1 MSSGLVYF
9 TLYYPEVAIKLN
21 TKNSETWFENS
32 YARGKAPWTD
42 IRHLYV
48 WRYNTNETI
57 TNASSTFL
65 RDNRQGY
72 NPKYVYENNKLKFN
86 CGYEFCFGFF
96 TSVCKEYRSCKKP
109 IGGYGAYILYD
120 IKYEQFNRNILYYT
134 FDKPGTYDNRLIA
147 DKYTPKIYKN
157 KWEFHDSN
165 IDCIFCYNEWN
176 LKLKDGSVFHVEAGS
191 TLPVNELPLDIF
203 TVYNFG
209 KNDLNSYY
217 LIKVTGGGGVK

>member
-1 MSSGLVYF
+1 MSGLVYF
-9 TLYYPEVAIKLN
+9 TLYYPELAVKLN

-32 YARGKAPWTD
+32 YMKNKAPWTD
-42 IRHLYV
+42 INALYV
-48 WRYNTNETI
+48 WRYNTNENI
-57 TNASSTFL
+57 NYANSTFL
-65 RDNRQGY
+65 GSKNKEY
-72 NPKYVYENNKLKFN
+72 NQEYVYENNKLKFN
-86 CGYEFCFGFF
+86 ADNKFCFGFF
-96 TSVCKEYRSCKKP
+96 TTVCKEYRSCIKP
-109 IGGYGAYILYD
+109 NITYSVYITRD

-191 TLPVNELPLDIF
+191 TLPVNELPSDIF

-217 LIKVTGGGGVK
+217 LIKVTGGGV

>member
-9 TLYYPEVAIKLN
+9 TLYYPELAIKLN

-32 YARGKAPWTD
+32 YSRGKAPWTD

-57 TNASSTFL
+57 TNASSQFL
-65 RDNRQGY
+65 GDNKQGY
-72 NPKYVYENNKLKFN
+72 NQKYVYENNKLKFD
-86 CGYEFCFGFF
+86 CDYEFCFGFF
-96 TSVCKEYRSCKKP
+96 TTVCKEYRSCMKP
-109 IGGYGAYILYD
+109 NIGYGVYTLYD
-120 IKYEQFNRNILYYT
+120 IKYEPFNRNILYYT

-176 LKLKDGSVFHVEAGS
+176 LKLRDKSIFHVEAGS
-191 TLPVNELPLDIF
+191 TLPVNELPSDIF